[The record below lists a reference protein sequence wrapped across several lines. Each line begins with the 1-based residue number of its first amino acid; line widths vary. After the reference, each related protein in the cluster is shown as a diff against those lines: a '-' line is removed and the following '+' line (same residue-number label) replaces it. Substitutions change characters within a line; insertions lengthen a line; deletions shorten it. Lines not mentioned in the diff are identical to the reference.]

1 MAQTKIWPIKTKLGK
16 CIKYI
21 MNPTKTD
28 NGKWIT
34 PLNMLVDSN
43 DWQSAAQQ
51 MNDTKARFGKLDGRL
66 GYHMEQGFK
75 PGEVTPE
82 VAHQIGVELAKELFG
97 DKYEV
102 VVATHIDKEHIHNH
116 ILLNSVSFLDGHKFH
131 QPNAMYYDRIRK
143 VSDQLCEKYGLSVI
157 KEAKQS
163 RYESYP
169 AQHHQKPQ
177 SAPTVHSV
185 MYQDIDRAVDAAKDL
200 DDFYRV
206 LTQMGYRVKRDG
218 KYPAISPEGHGFYR
232 LYKFKSGYTEED
244 IRHRISEKKVDR
256 KTKPVYGAWRTP
268 AEQQAYKKRYTSY
281 YARRYNRRGLNAT
294 YLHYRYMLVSIRRQ
308 TYPRYPT
315 IEQRKALAKLDKY
328 SQEARLLVRN
338 KIQTGKEL
346 TDYQHDLDERIHVL
360 HKERWYLNRELQK
373 GSSEGERQV
382 IQQKISEINGQLKPL
397 YRERSL
403 CKDIAQRCGSV
414 TAAVNREKEVA
425 LHQLERERG
434 EELSTT
440 HQRQ

>member
-1 MAQTKIWPIKTKLGK
+1 
-16 CIKYI
+16 
-21 MNPTKTD
+21 
-28 NGKWIT
+28 
-34 PLNMLVDSN
+34 
-43 DWQSAAQQ
+43 
-51 MNDTKARFGKLDGRL
+51 
-66 GYHMEQGFK
+66 
-75 PGEVTPE
+75 
-82 VAHQIGVELAKELFG
+82 
-97 DKYEV
+97 
-102 VVATHIDKEHIHNH
+102 
-116 ILLNSVSFLDGHKFH
+116 
-131 QPNAMYYDRIRK
+131 
-143 VSDQLCEKYGLSVI
+143 
-157 KEAKQS
+157 
-163 RYESYP
+163 
-169 AQHHQKPQ
+169 
-177 SAPTVHSV
+177 
-185 MYQDIDRAVDAAKDL
+185 
-200 DDFYRV
+200 
-206 LTQMGYRVKRDG
+206 
-218 KYPAISPEGHGFYR
+218 
-232 LYKFKSGYTEED
+232 
-244 IRHRISEKKVDR
+244 
-256 KTKPVYGAWRTP
+256 
-268 AEQQAYKKRYTSY
+268 
-281 YARRYNRRGLNAT
+281 
-294 YLHYRYMLVSIRRQ
+294 MLVSIRRQ